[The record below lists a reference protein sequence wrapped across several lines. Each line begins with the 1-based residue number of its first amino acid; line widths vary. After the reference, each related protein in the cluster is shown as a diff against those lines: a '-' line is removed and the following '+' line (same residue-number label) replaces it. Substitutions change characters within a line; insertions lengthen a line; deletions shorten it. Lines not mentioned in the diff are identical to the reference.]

1 MPSGQRKGDNAM
13 STNNLADLFWL
24 HDTYGLTKKE
34 IEVLSLVLSAQ
45 SSKQIAAN
53 LNIGVPTVEVHRAHL
68 RQKLG
73 VNSTAGVFQTVM
85 AGPRGK
91 GIAMKGRSAAH

>member
-1 MPSGQRKGDNAM
+1 MYSD
-13 STNNLADLFWL
+13 NLADLFWL
-24 HDTYGLTKKE
+24 HDAYGLTRKE
-34 IEVLSLVLSAQ
+34 VEVLSLVLSAQ

-85 AGPRGK
+85 AGPRAK
-91 GIAMKGRSAAH
+91 SSAMKGKGAYR

>member
-1 MPSGQRKGDNAM
+1 MPFGQGKGKNAM
-13 STNNLADLFWL
+13 YTDNLADLLWL
-24 HDTYGLTKKE
+24 HDAYGLTKKE
-34 IEVLSLVLSAQ
+34 IEVLNLVLSAQ
-45 SSKQIAAN
+45 SSKQIAVS

-85 AGPRGK
+85 AGPRAK
-91 GIAMKGRSAAH
+91 SMAMKARSISH

>member
-1 MPSGQRKGDNAM
+1 MY
-13 STNNLADLFWL
+13 TTNLADLFWL
-24 HDTYGLTKKE
+24 HDAYGLTRKE

-45 SSKQIAAN
+45 SSKQIAVS

-85 AGPRGK
+85 AGPRAK
-91 GIAMKGRSAAH
+91 NIAMKGRSASH

>member
-1 MPSGQRKGDNAM
+1 MHARNM
-13 STNNLADLFWL
+13 ADLFWL
-24 HDTYGLTKKE
+24 HDAYGLTKKE

-73 VNSTAGVFQTVM
+73 VNNTAGVFQTVM

-91 GIAMKGRSAAH
+91 GVVSKVKGVSR